1 MDFWGFILVTSV
13 SFLWSERKPEYSLWM
28 SDLLAEGN
36 RLQKAVTWCLFVF
49 TLNLLAP
56 FKQVAD
62 TQKPFLKKVEES
74 VLVFKILLA
83 GWRDKINFKLGKNQ
97 SSISSTRLFDK
108 SKSLKRKAYGG
119 QEFYEVR
126 LKNMRVYKSLIR
138 YSMF

>member
-1 MDFWGFILVTSV
+1 
-13 SFLWSERKPEYSLWM
+13 M
-28 SDLLAEGN
+28 SDLLAQGN

-62 TQKPFLKKVEES
+62 TQKPFLKKEES
-74 VLVFKILLA
+74 VVVFKILLA
-83 GWRDKINFKLGKNQ
+83 GWRDKINFKLENNQ
-97 SSISSTRLFDK
+97 SIISSTRLFDK

-126 LKNMRVYKSLIR
+126 LKNMKVYKSLIR